1 MGFTGRTGTQ
11 PEREGKMMKSPLTY
25 VYITVG
31 VAALFFG
38 TIVSDLLDLGIRQSY
53 VNIIEKAITAALI
66 GVGLAMQQLGVPV
79 PELPKRDDDGG

>member
-1 MGFTGRTGTQ
+1 
-11 PEREGKMMKSPLTY
+11 MKNPLTY
-25 VYITVG
+25 VYIGIG

-79 PELPKRDDDGG
+79 PEIPKRDPDGG